1 MNFFSLKDGTVINL
15 DAIAYFHRDPK
26 PQTPPRAQV
35 EIVFASACR
44 NEVTATGVD
53 PLMLVLH
60 EEDTAAFLDAM
71 QSQGVNVEG
80 IRNSFRDVLDY
91 VAPVTIQSL
100 VITPSTVS
108 TSPGGGGMANG
119 MITLSGPAPVGGTT
133 VQLTTVSPAGS
144 AMWLSLSATQV
155 TIPANSSSGS
165 FSIHSSLPLPI
176 SVSVAVI
183 AMLGASQVSATVTFT
198 P

>member
-44 NEVTATGVD
+44 NEVSGATGVD
-53 PLMLVLH
+53 PLTLVLD
-60 EEDTAAFLDAM
+60 EEDTGAFLDAM

-91 VAPVTIQSL
+91 VAPVTIQSIVL
-100 VITPSTVS
+100 TPPTVP
-108 TSPGGGGMANG
+108 TTFPATANG
-119 MITLSGPAPVGGTT
+119 MITLSGPAPPEGAI
-133 VQLTTVSPAGS
+133 VQLTMATSPIGAI
-144 AMWLSLSATQV
+144 MISLSARQV

-165 FSIHSSLPLPI
+165 FSIQCSRSPI
-176 SVSVAVI
+176 LRVSVVVTAT
-183 AMLGASQVSATVTFT
+183 LGASQVSATVTFT